1 MIRRRTPFRIA
12 AAAAT
17 VLAAG
22 MLAACSS
29 GGGNSAGGNSKIVA
43 CGDLALSGVYAQIGE
58 SDNWGAEAYFKY
70 INAHGG
76 ILGHQVKYVN
86 LNNQSNAA
94 QSELNAKKCI
104 QTYHAQVIIGP
115 ESGADTESALPIAI
129 ANKTVL
135 ISLSSGWQTNGYP
148 ASELNSFGFPGFYDV
163 FAQDQIAS
171 VQNLI
176 VPRHYTRV
184 ALLEDNCGS
193 VCLSNQATV
202 QGLAAKNGFQLVS
215 TQIDQVG
222 ATDVTPQVLAMLAA
236 KPQIILL
243 GLVPGTDSITAIKAI
258 RAQDPTIPISE
269 CSGCEIPS
277 FVSAA
282 GGPTAMQNIYVLGSM
297 RNWLTQ
303 AQAGTSQIDKDTA
316 AGLTTYIA
324 GMQAAGPRQRQRD
337 REQPGRLGRRAR
349 DQLGDHAGRHPG
361 RDQGHAEAAEPEH
374 QHAWHRLDQDPGQL
388 RELQRRRRR
397 HGDHQSGRLSQSLQA
412 SELRSSRTGAGD
424 TRTRSGQSLFL
435 SGGGQAP
442 GLPAATASSFLNRS
456 YWEISLPVATSTRSC
471 VTPST
476 RSRIDRVA
484 ASRSRSAAATATF
497 RQPSAVT

>member
-1 MIRRRTPFRIA
+1 MQLRRRRRRGA
-12 AAAAT
+12 SA
-17 VLAAG
+17 
-22 MLAACSS
+22 
-29 GGGNSAGGNSKIVA
+29 NSPIVA
-43 CGDLALSGVYAQIGE
+43 CGDEALSGVYAQIGE

-76 ILGHQVKYVN
+76 ILGHQVKYIYAEQPVERGAVRA
-86 LNNQSNAA
+86 L
-94 QSELNAKKCI
+94 AKKCI
-104 QTYHAQVIIGP
+104 QTYHAQFIIGP

-129 ANKTVL
+129 ANKTIL

-148 ASELNSFGFPGFYDV
+148 ASELNSWGFPGFYDV

-193 VCLSNQATV
+193 VCLANQATV
-202 QGLAAKNGFQLVS
+202 QGLAAKDGFQLVS
-215 TQIDQVG
+215 TQIDPVG

-236 KPQIILL
+236 KPQIILF

-303 AQAGTSQIDKDTA
+303 ARGHPPD
-316 AGLTTYIA
+316 
-324 GMQAAGPRQRQRD
+324 RQGHR
-337 REQPGRLGRRAR
+337 GRPDDVHRRHAGRRA
-349 DQLGDHAGRHPG
+349 
-361 RDQGHAEAAEPEH
+361 
-374 QHAWHRLDQDPGQL
+374 
-388 RELQRRRRR
+388 
-397 HGDHQSGRLSQSLQA
+397 S
-412 SELRSSRTGAGD
+412 
-424 TRTRSGQSLFL
+424 
-435 SGGGQAP
+435 
-442 GLPAATASSFLNRS
+442 AT
-456 YWEISLPVATSTRSC
+456 T
-471 VTPST
+471 T
-476 RSRIDRVA
+476 RSRTARKA
-484 ASRSRSAAATATF
+484 GTPGSRSTGRSPRPAPWTRPRSCRSCRT
-497 RQPSAVT
+497 